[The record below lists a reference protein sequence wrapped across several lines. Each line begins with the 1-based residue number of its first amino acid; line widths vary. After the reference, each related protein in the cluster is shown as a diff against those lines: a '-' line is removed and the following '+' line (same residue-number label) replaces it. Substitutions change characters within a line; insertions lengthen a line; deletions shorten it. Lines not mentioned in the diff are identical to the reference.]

1 MVFFTINL
9 KIILRKVANLRTGTH
24 FKKFRYFAH
33 TRDFAQERLKLECV
47 KIKKIKSHSIKEV
60 VQAGVKREHRTS

>member
-1 MVFFTINL
+1 M
-9 KIILRKVANLRTGTH
+9 ANLRTGTH

-33 TRDFAQERLKLECV
+33 TRDFASERLKLECV
-47 KIKKIKSHSIKEV
+47 KIKKIKNHSIKEV